1 MEQNN
6 KIQVNTPTVQHL
18 LIEISK
24 NNIDASLDLARYERS
39 LKIENCVAST
49 EKNIYS
55 LVLDRKSEERILSN
69 IFLLTQRFL
78 QANFPESVIDA
89 TSMQFAQDIT
99 ELRRDWILDDIIL
112 FFKFVRQRQDIAE
125 LKTYGAKITS
135 IKLLE
140 FTRFYE
146 DERCDAKEKF
156 LSQKKQQELRELH
169 DEKIVNGFL
178 FKTFGKEMLESL
190 ENKKEVERK
199 EKMERAV
206 KTQKFHS
213 ENQFCLQWLK
223 ENKVDESLAFSWFN
237 IFRFRKQLK

>member
-1 MEQNN
+1 MELANN
-6 KIQVNTPTVQHL
+6 SLGASMNL
-18 LIEISK
+18 L
-24 NNIDASLDLARYERS
+24 RYERS

-140 FTRFYE
+140 FTKFYE

-169 DEKIVNGFL
+169 DEKIVNGFI

-190 ENKKEVERK
+190 ENKKETERK

-213 ENQFCLQWLK
+213 ENEFCLQWLK

>member
-24 NNIDASLDLARYERS
+24 NNIDASLDLARYERG

-55 LVLDRKSEERILSN
+55 LVLNLETEKEILKN

-78 QANFPESVIDA
+78 QANFPESAIDA
-89 TSMQFAQDIT
+89 TASQFAQDIT

-112 FFKFVRQRQDIAE
+112 FFKFVRQRQDIPE

-140 FTRFYE
+140 FTKFYE

-190 ENKKEVERK
+190 ENKKETERK

-213 ENQFCLQWLK
+213 ENEFCLQWLK
-223 ENKVDESLAFSWFN
+223 ENKVDENLALSWFN